1 VPRSSNTNFGASDA
15 GHMPGTVEDKDLI
28 LGEPSNAGQVFGVE
42 LIDDLLGASVG
53 GTSAP
58 IQRQITTRSK

>member
-1 VPRSSNTNFGASDA
+1 
-15 GHMPGTVEDKDLI
+15 MPGTVEDKDLI